1 MNILEQFNQ
10 AAAAV
15 VSGVLPTLVQI
26 DNGRRSGGA
35 GAIWRQDGLI
45 LTNAHVVAPSLRH
58 ANRPQVTLSDGR
70 SWAARILAFD
80 EARDLAALKIDAQDL
95 PALEL
100 GDARQVR
107 PGDWVTALGHPWGVR
122 GAATAGAVI
131 AIGRPASV
139 PYQGEMIQV
148 GLHMRP
154 GHSGGALVDRE
165 GRLVGI
171 NCMIAGPDVGLAIPV
186 NTAIRFLRDT
196 LWRQSARDV
205 I

>member
-15 VSGVLPTLVQI
+15 VQGVLPTLVQI

-58 ANRPQVTLSDGR
+58 GNQPQVTLSDGR
-70 SWAARILAFD
+70 RWAARILAFD
-80 EARDLAALKIDAQDL
+80 AARDLAAVKIDAQDL

-100 GDARQVR
+100 GDVRQVR
-107 PGDWVTALGHPWGVR
+107 PGDWVTALGHPWGIR
-122 GAATAGAVI
+122 GAATSGAVI
-131 AIGRPASV
+131 AVGQPASV

-154 GHSGGALVDRE
+154 GHSGGALVDRA

-186 NTAIRFLRDT
+186 NTAMRFLRDT
-196 LWRQSARDV
+196 LWRQTAGNV
-205 I
+205 L